1 MAEYIDK
8 QIFNDAIREAARKYP
23 STFYNGLETA
33 RQIAHDIKAADVVL
47 VRHGLWKEES
57 DYDGDSIYVCSECG
71 ETWTLIDGTPQ
82 DNNMRYCPN
91 CGARM
96 DGKT

>member
-8 QIFNDAIREAARKYP
+8 QIFNDAIREAVRKYP

-33 RQIAHDIKAADVVL
+33 RQIAHDMKAADVAP
-47 VRHGLWKEES
+47 VRHGHWEDES
-57 DYDGDSIYVCSECG
+57 YYDGDSIYVCSECG

-96 DGKT
+96 DGET

>member
-8 QIFNDAIREAARKYP
+8 QAFNSAIREAAHRYP

-33 RQIAHDIKAADVVL
+33 RQIAHDMDAADVAPV
-47 VRHGLWKEES
+47 VRCKDCIHSKDDGFICTHPYGLQYAFPNS
-57 DYDGDSIYVCSECG
+57 FCS
-71 ETWTLIDGTPQ
+71 
-82 DNNMRYCPN
+82 

-96 DGKT
+96 DGGEGI